1 MEDAEKGIVLTSL
14 GSEGRREIEDITSAA
29 TTCTTTTEGGLDRS
43 VVIYVQQEQQELPV
57 SLLTTAGS
65 SSISTEQQLITL
77 VPQVRT
83 GFQVLE
89 CMVSLYF
96 KIYHGYLD
104 PQSVEQNL
112 IRSHL

>member
-14 GSEGRREIEDITSAA
+14 GSEGRREIKDITSAA
-29 TTCTTTTEGGLDRS
+29 TTEGGLDRS
-43 VVIYVQQEQQELPV
+43 VVIYVQQDQQELPV

-65 SSISTEQQLITL
+65 SSNSTEQQLITL

-96 KIYHGYLD
+96 KIYHGYFD